1 MKKKVLMVLTSHG
14 TLGTTGGKTGV
25 WIEEF
30 ANPYYT
36 FIDHG
41 IALTLASLTGGQPP
55 IDPRS
60 THPEMQTEAT
70 KRFHKDPVAQKAF
83 GNTIPISKVKAVDYD
98 SIFFPGGHGPMWDLA
113 AAQTNAKLLSEFYD
127 AGKPIGAV
135 CHGPAALTKAIDKN
149 GASIVKGKR
158 VTGFTNTEE
167 KAVGLDKVVPFLLEE
182 KLREL
187 GGLYSNGAD
196 WTSYVVTDGILVTG
210 QNPASAGE
218 TAKALIDILSNK
230 K

>member
-1 MKKKVLMVLTSHG
+1 
-14 TLGTTGGKTGV
+14 
-25 WIEEF
+25 
-30 ANPYYT
+30 
-36 FIDHG
+36 
-41 IALTLASLTGGQPP
+41 
-55 IDPRS
+55 
-60 THPEMQTEAT
+60 
-70 KRFHKDPVAQKAF
+70 
-83 GNTIPISKVKAVDYD
+83 
-98 SIFFPGGHGPMWDLA
+98 MWDLA

-135 CHGPAALTKAIDKN
+135 CHGPAALTKAVDKN